1 MTAHPKHKYTVEE
14 YLEMDAKLEARL
26 EYWNG
31 EVFDMSGVDP
41 DHDAIEGNVY
51 HHLKIGMQG
60 RDCRAFLANTRIK
73 VPGAPPYHHGDLSAL
88 CDRPEY
94 EIIGGVRVLTN
105 PALIIEV
112 LSGST
117 EGYDRGDKF
126 THYKSIPSFREY
138 MLIAQ
143 HRPHVSHFVRQG
155 DDSWN
160 QREYN
165 KLEAVVKLTSLDC
178 ELRLLD
184 VYEGIRFDDVAASPD
199 LRPLE

>member
-1 MTAHPKHKYTVEE
+1 
-14 YLEMDAKLEARL
+14 
-26 EYWNG
+26 
-31 EVFDMSGVDP
+31 
-41 DHDAIEGNVY
+41 
-51 HHLKIGMQG
+51 
-60 RDCRAFLANTRIK
+60 
-73 VPGAPPYHHGDLSAL
+73 
-88 CDRPEY
+88 
-94 EIIGGVRVLTN
+94 
-105 PALIIEV
+105 
-112 LSGST
+112 
-117 EGYDRGDKF
+117 
-126 THYKSIPSFREY
+126 